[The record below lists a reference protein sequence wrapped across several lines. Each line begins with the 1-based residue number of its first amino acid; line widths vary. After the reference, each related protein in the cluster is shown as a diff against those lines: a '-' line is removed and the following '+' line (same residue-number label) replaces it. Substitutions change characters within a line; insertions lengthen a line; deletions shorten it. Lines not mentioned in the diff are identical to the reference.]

1 MSFKKFYQENKFLLA
16 NISLFLIFFFYSYN
30 TYLYVYDGHH
40 HGLIFSN
47 ALDLLKGKEP
57 YKEIF
62 IQYGLL
68 TTFFHSLV
76 LKLFGEQIII
86 INIFTI
92 IIYLLSVFLISLTIK
107 NLTNEFYAL
116 IATVL
121 ILFNHPIPWLPWPN
135 YLAFFFIVGFIY
147 LHLAKKPLF
156 ILLSGFLL
164 GLACLARENYI
175 IFVVPS
181 LIFMMLFLS
190 VFEDRNRSYFKKFI
204 LVSFGFILP
213 LLLFSIYLF
222 YNGLAGIWLKY
233 FLLPF
238 VYIQDV
244 HQTTFLSLIKNFIT
258 FFASDAI
265 FNFISKPQYLLITII
280 LIVNSFFLF
289 NQIFL
294 IKNKKFDIIFISIIS
309 LLSSIVS
316 INFELFR
323 LYTSVILGIII
334 VFYLI
339 NQIKDIYFKKF
350 FLVFLS
356 IISIYSII
364 FYPSGNNKIFIK
376 TVKSYKSFNEISYF
390 KKQKWA
396 KNKTDSLSKISKL
409 KKSIL
414 KNCNIDYSI
423 NMTFDTFNVLA
434 LDLNNF
440 HIIPYRTTD
449 VNKLSIDK
457 YFTGEDNYFDKIN
470 QEINN
475 QNLIL
480 LIDENNYLHD
490 MSKINL
496 SNYSY
501 EKINLN
507 SDVEKPMVLRLFY
520 PTDCLN

>member
-1 MSFKKFYQENKFLLA
+1 
-16 NISLFLIFFFYSYN
+16 
-30 TYLYVYDGHH
+30 
-40 HGLIFSN
+40 
-47 ALDLLKGKEP
+47 
-57 YKEIF
+57 
-62 IQYGLL
+62 
-68 TTFFHSLV
+68 
-76 LKLFGEQIII
+76 
-86 INIFTI
+86 
-92 IIYLLSVFLISLTIK
+92 
-107 NLTNEFYAL
+107 
-116 IATVL
+116 
-121 ILFNHPIPWLPWPN
+121 
-135 YLAFFFIVGFIY
+135 
-147 LHLAKKPLF
+147 
-156 ILLSGFLL
+156 
-164 GLACLARENYI
+164 
-175 IFVVPS
+175 
-181 LIFMMLFLS
+181 MMLFLS
-190 VFEDRNRSYFKKFI
+190 VFEDRNRAYFKKFI

-490 MSKINL
+490 MSKIKL

-501 EKINLN
+501 KKINLN